1 MGCTMG
7 SVEYTDRWIS
17 HTVEHRRDSMRW
29 LQAEIFLVGFAAFL
43 VW

>member
-7 SVEYTDRWIS
+7 SIEYTDRLIS
-17 HTVEHRRDSMRW
+17 HTVEHRRDSLRW
-29 LQAEIFLVGFAAFL
+29 LKAEISLVGFAEFH